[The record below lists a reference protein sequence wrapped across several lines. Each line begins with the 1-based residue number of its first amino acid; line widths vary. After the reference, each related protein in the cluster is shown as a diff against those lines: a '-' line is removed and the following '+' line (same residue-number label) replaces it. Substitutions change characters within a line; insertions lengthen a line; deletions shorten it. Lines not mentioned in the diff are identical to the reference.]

1 MGHDAFGVLFAGD
14 IGGFASMYSITS
26 RTLPAV
32 GAASLSRPRPAQ
44 GGSGAADGG
53 GWDGG
58 EMSDGAS
65 VKDDA
70 A

>member
-32 GAASLSRPRPAQ
+32 GAASLSRPRPVQ
-44 GGSGAADGG
+44 GGLLWVQVPRAAGVG
-53 GWDGG
+53 TV
-58 EMSDGAS
+58 AR
-65 VKDDA
+65 
-70 A
+70 